1 MKVLEMYPAVQGE
14 GIFTGVPSTFIRL
27 AGCTVGCTW
36 CDTKY
41 SWRASQGTDMTPEEI
56 YVRAK
61 KLTTHSH
68 VVLTGGE
75 PLEHPQGDV
84 IELIRLLQTQ
94 HFVTI
99 ETSGTIPDPR
109 SYVPQTRARD
119 GILWSIAPKLFS
131 AKSTKPFPD
140 LAGWMEAARLMGHKM
155 QWKFVVATRDDF
167 DEFIRIVEDVDQG
180 EWIDPGVVT
189 VILQVATNTGLKET
203 EKIRSQVLTDLQFYQ
218 ETIVNER
225 LLAKLPNL
233 RILPQLHAMIYGT
246 RRGV

>member
-14 GIFTGVPSTFIRL
+14 GIYTGVPSTFIRL

-41 SWRASQGTDMTPEEI
+41 SWKAAQGNDMSPEEI
-56 YVRAK
+56 YNRAK

-75 PLEHPQGDV
+75 PLEHPHGDV

-109 SYVPQTRARD
+109 SFVPQTRARS
-119 GILWSIAPKLFS
+119 GILWSIAPKLSS

-140 LAGWMEAARLMGHKM
+140 LSGWMEAARLMGHGM
-155 QWKFVVATRDDF
+155 QWKFVVADRSDF
-167 DEFIRIVEDVDQG
+167 DEFLQIIDETESG
-180 EWIDPGVVT
+180 EWIDPHVVT
-189 VILQVATNTGLKET
+189 VILQIATNTGLRET
-203 EKIRSQVLTDLQFYQ
+203 EKIRTQILTDLQFYQ
-218 ETIVNER
+218 ELIVNER
-225 LLAKLPNL
+225 LLSKLPNL
-233 RILPQLHAMIYGT
+233 RILPQLHATMYGT